1 MLILSRVPFSKW
13 VSTWGYYQSFDLWT
27 QFCSVLFSR
36 ELNGLVEHWVYFPCQ
51 WIARQSPFLCSR
63 LTAWVDFNH
72 ILDHSHC
79 PAPQSVSWGFQDGT
93 AFNITEDIG
102 EACLV
107 TAKYYCSKFFFIFFL
122 LLSIVVF
129 ILYASDFEYSIYHI
143 KYNIYY

>member
-51 WIARQSPFLCSR
+51 WIARQTPFLCSR

-79 PAPQSVSWGFQDGT
+79 PAPQSVSWWFQDG
-93 AFNITEDIG
+93 AACNITEDIG
-102 EACLV
+102 EV
-107 TAKYYCSKFFFIFFL
+107 TAKYYCFKFFFIFFF